1 MIIPDLPSQEMIYP
15 DSRSGIIKSCSEN
28 NILHINYALNK
39 VAESVY
45 LNFRISQ
52 KWLIGDI

>member
-1 MIIPDLPSQEMIYP
+1 MIIPDLPSQEMIYL
-15 DSRSGIIKSCSEN
+15 DSRSGIIKPCSEN

-52 KWLIGDI
+52 NWLIGDI